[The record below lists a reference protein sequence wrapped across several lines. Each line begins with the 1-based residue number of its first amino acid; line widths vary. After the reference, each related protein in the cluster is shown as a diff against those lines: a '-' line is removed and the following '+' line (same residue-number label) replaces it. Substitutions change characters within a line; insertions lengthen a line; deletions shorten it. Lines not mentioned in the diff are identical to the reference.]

1 MISLTSFSK
10 HFKLI
15 SYNPYFCLTVVKDIR
30 YFILFIL
37 LTRFSIVFAQIPQE
51 EKKLVRIAKEVWVG
65 ATLHSNGFGF
75 NFNQSK
81 FRTYKI
87 KSLLNVELLSMKHD
101 KEYKIFGYPDEN
113 AKKYVYGKLNSLYI
127 ARVGFGRKKVIIEKL
142 REKGLQFAINWSSGA
157 SLGFVKPVYLE
168 VFKYDL
174 SDNPI
179 GVSLEKYDPDVHT
192 FYDIFGRGRWSAGLS
207 ETTINP
213 GGYFKA
219 GMEFDYSTE
228 REIINSLEIG
238 MAIDVFLLPIKLM
251 VENNRQNIF
260 PTMYINFSIGNK
272 FY

>member
-1 MISLTSFSK
+1 
-10 HFKLI
+10 
-15 SYNPYFCLTVVKDIR
+15 VVIDTK

-37 LTRFSIVFAQIPQE
+37 LIRSSFIFAQVPQE

-75 NFNQSK
+75 SFNKSK
-81 FRTYKI
+81 FKTHKI

-101 KEYKIFGYPDEN
+101 KEYKIYGKPDEN

-127 ARVGFGRKKVIIEKL
+127 ARLGFGRRKILIEKL

-157 SLGFVKPVYLE
+157 SFGFVKPIYLE
-168 VFKYDL
+168 ILKYDV
-174 SDNPI
+174 DYNFQGI
-179 GVSLEKYDPDVHT
+179 SLEKYNSDIHS
-192 FYDIFGRGRWSAGLS
+192 FEDIFGRGRWSAGLP

-213 GGYFKA
+213 GVYYKA
-219 GMEFDYSTE
+219 GVELDYSNE

-251 VENNRQNIF
+251 VENNSQNFF
-260 PTMYINFSIGNK
+260 PTIYINFSIGNK
-272 FY
+272 YY

>member
-1 MISLTSFSK
+1 MLIVVP
-10 HFKLI
+10 KL
-15 SYNPYFCLTVVKDIR
+15 S
-30 YFILFIL
+30 
-37 LTRFSIVFAQIPQE
+37 S
-51 EKKLVRIAKEVWVG
+51 
-65 ATLHSNGFGF
+65 
-75 NFNQSK
+75 
-81 FRTYKI
+81 
-87 KSLLNVELLSMKHD
+87 NVELFGLYSFCSSFILYLTYADIGFLNASTKFAAEEYA
-101 KEYKIFGYPDEN
+101 KGNATEEYKIFGYPDEN
-113 AKKYVYGKLNSLYI
+113 AKKYVYGKLNSLYV

-179 GVSLEKYDPDVHT
+179 GVSLEKYDPNIHT